1 MSKKNG
7 KIGVKTYIQFIDLYD
22 DKYIYYILKIYIKH
36 AYIGEL
42 NSAVHKNSYHN
53 ASTLKI
59 HKGKR

>member
-22 DKYIYYILKIYIKH
+22 DKYIYYIFK
-36 AYIGEL
+36 L